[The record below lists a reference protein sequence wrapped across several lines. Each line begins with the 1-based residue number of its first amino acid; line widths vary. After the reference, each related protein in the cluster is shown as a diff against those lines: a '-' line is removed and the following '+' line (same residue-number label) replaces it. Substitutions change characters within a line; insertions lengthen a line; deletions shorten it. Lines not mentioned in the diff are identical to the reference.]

1 MKKGSRGTLLIPL
14 FAAVVIAAYLVLV
27 AGPSDGLLATL
38 FAQSPLSP
46 LPTPVSP
53 LPTPTS
59 RPLGSTPRPTYSPGP
74 DGPMTPAA
82 PGPEWP
88 LEPVPSP
95 AGTPT
100 AASGPAGKP
109 VPGETPTV
117 ILMPVTG
124 CTE

>member
-1 MKKGSRGTLLIPL
+1 MKKGSRGTLLVPL
-14 FAAVVIAAYLVLV
+14 IAAVVIAVYLVLV
-27 AGPSDGLLATL
+27 AGPSEGLLFTL

-53 LPTPTS
+53 LPTPTF
-59 RPLGSTPRPTYSPGP
+59 RPLGSTPRPTYSPDP
-74 DGPMTPAA
+74 DGPMPPVA

-95 AGTPT
+95 TGTLPAT
-100 AASGPAGKP
+100 SGPAGKP

-117 ILMPVTG
+117 VLMPVTG
-124 CTE
+124 CTQ